1 MVELGT
7 RPGGS
12 RMAGAAIRR
21 GSDMSSGFTRGQGAV
36 VALGAASGDARVIH
50 RGVGPTG
57 RSMAITTVGRYRH
70 MIAGFATRGG
80 AVMT

>member
-1 MVELGT
+1 MTGATIL
-7 RPGGS
+7 RS
-12 RMAGAAIRR
+12 RRMIFWFAYRKHAIVATGAIL
-21 GSDMSSGFTRGQGAV
+21 SN
-36 VALGAASGDARVIH
+36 ASVIH